1 MIDRK
6 SMEAGAE
13 RERRTTGLRVR
24 LPQVS
29 PTVFRGFCAVAL
41 GAILFVTITGA
52 TVRLTGSGLGC
63 DNWPRCGD
71 TFLPPKSFNSLV
83 EFSNRA
89 VGIAVGIAT
98 VFAALAA
105 FRVRNLPRWLLWGT
119 IALPVSV
126 AAQGVLGGITVL
138 TELHPLIVMGHFLLS
153 MAAIALAVIVVLGAH
168 WFAAGRPESSV
179 PRWLA
184 WLGIGV
190 VPLLLALIVTG
201 AFVTAA
207 GPHSGGADIPRF
219 GSLETAVYV
228 HVRVTAAFGIG
239 FLLLLAALWR
249 VRTPLRVEAFLSA
262 AVLAILVGQ
271 MVVGEI
277 QWRNHLVPWWLIL
290 IHVTL
295 ATAVFAGMTLL
306 AARLVGRTRPA

>member
-1 MIDRK
+1 
-6 SMEAGAE
+6 MEAGAE
-13 RERRTTGLRVR
+13 RDRESTGLRVR
-24 LPQVS
+24 LPQLS
-29 PTVFRGFCAVAL
+29 PAAFRGFSALAL
-41 GAILFVTITGA
+41 GAIVFVTISGA

-63 DNWPRCGD
+63 ADWPNCGD

-83 EFSNRA
+83 EFSNRG

-98 VFAALAA
+98 VLAALAA
-105 FRVRNLPRWLLWGT
+105 LRVRNLPRWLLWGT
-119 IALPVSV
+119 IALPLSV

-153 MAAIALAVIVVLGAH
+153 VAAIALAIVLLLGAH
-168 WFAAGRPESSV
+168 WFATGRPERAA

-184 WLGIGV
+184 WLAV
-190 VPLLLALIVTG
+190 ALVPLILGLVVSG

-207 GPHSGGADIPRF
+207 GPHSGGEDIPRF
-219 GSLETAVYV
+219 GDLETAAYI

-239 FLLLLAALWR
+239 FLVLLAALWR
-249 VRTPLRVEAFLSA
+249 GRAPLRVELRLAG
-262 AVLAILVGQ
+262 AVLAALVGQ
-271 MVVGEI
+271 MIVGEI

-290 IHVTL
+290 VHVTL

-306 AARLVGRTRPA
+306 AARLVGRAKT

>member
-1 MIDRK
+1 
-6 SMEAGAE
+6 MEAGAE
-13 RERRTTGLRVR
+13 QRRRSAGLRVR
-24 LPQVS
+24 LPRVS
-29 PTVFRGFCAVAL
+29 PTAFRGFCAVAL
-41 GAILFVTITGA
+41 GAIVFVTITGA

-83 EFSNRA
+83 EFSNRG
-89 VGIAVGIAT
+89 VGVAVGIAT
-98 VFAALAA
+98 VLAALAA
-105 FRVRNLPRWLLWGT
+105 FRVKNLPRWLLWGT

-153 MAAIALAVIVVLGAH
+153 IAAIALAVVVLLGAH
-168 WFAAGRPESSV
+168 WFAAGRPERAA

-184 WLGIGV
+184 WLGVGL
-190 VPLLLALIVTG
+190 VPLLLALIVSGT
-201 AFVTAA
+201 FVTAA
-207 GPHSGGADIPRF
+207 GPHSGGEDIPRF
-219 GSLETAVYV
+219 GNLETAVYV

-239 FLLLLAALWR
+239 FLVLLAALWR
-249 VRTPLRVEAFLSA
+249 ARRPLRVEGIVAV
-262 AVLAILVGQ
+262 AVLAVLVGQ
-271 MVVGEI
+271 MIVGEV

-295 ATAVFAGMTLL
+295 ATIVFAGMTLL
-306 AARLVGRTRPA
+306 AARLVGRARHS

>member
-1 MIDRK
+1 
-6 SMEAGAE
+6 MEAGAE
-13 RERRTTGLRVR
+13 RDRRSSGLRLR
-24 LPQVS
+24 LPRVS
-29 PTVFRGFCAVAL
+29 PTAFRGFCALAL
-41 GAILFVTITGA
+41 GAIVFVTITGA

-63 DNWPRCGD
+63 ADWPNCGD

-98 VFAALAA
+98 VIAALAA
-105 FRVRNLPRWLLWGT
+105 LRVRNLPRWLLWGT
-119 IALPVSV
+119 IALPLSV

-153 MAAIALAVIVVLGAH
+153 VAAIALAVVVLLGAH
-168 WFAAGRPESSV
+168 WFATERPGRVV

-184 WLGIGV
+184 WLGV
-190 VPLLLALIVTG
+190 ALVPLLLALVVSG

-207 GPHSGGADIPRF
+207 GPHSGGEDIPRF
-219 GSLETAVYV
+219 GNLETAVYV

-239 FLLLLAALWR
+239 FLVLLAVLWR
-249 VRTPLRVEAFLSA
+249 ARESLRVEAFVA
-262 AVLAILVGQ
+262 GGVLAVLVGQ
-271 MVVGEI
+271 MIVGEV

-306 AARLVGRTRPA
+306 AARLVGRTRSSH

>member
-1 MIDRK
+1 
-6 SMEAGAE
+6 MEAGAE
-13 RERRTTGLRVR
+13 RDREGASLRVR
-24 LPQVS
+24 LPRVS
-29 PTVFRGFCAVAL
+29 PSAFRGFCAVAL
-41 GAILFVTITGA
+41 GAIVFVTITGA

-63 DNWPRCGD
+63 DDWPNCGA

-83 EFSNRA
+83 EFSNRG

-98 VFAALAA
+98 VLAALAA
-105 FRVRNLPRWLLWGT
+105 LRVRSLPRWLLWGA
-119 IALPVSV
+119 IALPLSV

-153 MAAIALAVIVVLGAH
+153 VAAIALAIIVLLGAH
-168 WFAAGRPESSV
+168 WFVAGRPERTV

-184 WLGIGV
+184 WLGV
-190 VPLLLALIVTG
+190 ALVPLLLGLVVTG

-207 GPHSGGADIPRF
+207 GPHSGGEDIPRF
-219 GSLETAVYV
+219 GNLETAAYI
-228 HVRVTAAFGIG
+228 HVRATAAFGIG
-239 FLLLLAALWR
+239 FLVLLAALWR
-249 VRTPLRVEAFLSA
+249 SRRPLRVELQLAG
-262 AVLAILVGQ
+262 AVLAVLAGQ
-271 MVVGEI
+271 MVVGEV

-306 AARLVGRTRPA
+306 ATRLVGRARA

>member
-1 MIDRK
+1 
-6 SMEAGAE
+6 METGAE
-13 RERRTTGLRVR
+13 RDGRSTGLRVR
-24 LPQVS
+24 LPRVS
-29 PTVFRGFCAVAL
+29 PALFRSFCVVAL
-41 GAILFVTITGA
+41 GAIVFVTITGA

-63 DNWPRCGD
+63 ENWPRCGD

-89 VGIAVGIAT
+89 VGVAVGIAT
-98 VFAALAA
+98 VIAALAA
-105 FRVRNLPRWLLWGT
+105 FRVRNLPRWLLWGA

-153 MAAIALAVIVVLGAH
+153 VAAIALAVVVVLGAH
-168 WFAAGRPESSV
+168 WFASGRADRVV
-179 PRWLA
+179 PRWLT
-184 WLGIGV
+184 WLGAGLL
-190 VPLLLALIVTG
+190 PLLVALVVSG

-207 GPHSGGADIPRF
+207 GPHSGGEDIPRF
-219 GSLETAVYV
+219 GNLETALYV

-239 FLLLLAALWR
+239 FLVLLAALWR
-249 VRTPLRVEAFLSA
+249 DRKPLRVEAIIA
-262 AVLAILVGQ
+262 GGVLAVLVGQ
-271 MVVGEI
+271 MVVGEV

-306 AARLVGRTRPA
+306 AARLVARAQTS

>member
-1 MIDRK
+1 
-6 SMEAGAE
+6 MEAGAE
-13 RERRTTGLRVR
+13 RERRSAGLRVR
-24 LPQVS
+24 LPRVS
-29 PTVFRGFCAVAL
+29 PAAFRGFCAVAL
-41 GAILFVTITGA
+41 GAIVFVTITGA

-83 EFSNRA
+83 EFSNRG
-89 VGIAVGIAT
+89 VGVAVGIAT
-98 VFAALAA
+98 VIAALAA
-105 FRVRNLPRWLLWGT
+105 LRVRNLPRWLLWGT

-153 MAAIALAVIVVLGAH
+153 VAAIALAVVVLLGAH
-168 WFAAGRPESSV
+168 WFATGRPERTA
-179 PRWLA
+179 PRWLV
-184 WLGIGV
+184 WLGVGLT
-190 VPLLLALIVTG
+190 PLLLALVVSG

-207 GPHSGGADIPRF
+207 GPHSGGEDIPRF
-219 GSLETAVYV
+219 GNLETAVYV

-239 FLLLLAALWR
+239 FLVLLAALWR
-249 VRTPLRVEAFLSA
+249 ARTRLRVEAILA
-262 AVLAILVGQ
+262 GAILAVLVGQ
-271 MVVGEI
+271 MIVGEV

-295 ATAVFAGMTLL
+295 ASAVVAGMTLL
-306 AARLVGRTRPA
+306 AARLAGRAHTRSA